1 MKLKPKDYK
10 KTKTENYLKT
20 NNLFFFFS
28 GINQESKHWIKT
40 EQELKNINFN
50 YHKIFNKT
58 STKTFKNSIYKNVTP
73 TINSTTFF
81 IKPRFTNV
89 LLSKKILLNLET
101 FIFLAVKMN
110 NKIYSFD
117 QIKQVNSLDYYN
129 SKLMLY
135 QFCLTNIKSYI
146 SK

>member
-40 EQELKNINFN
+40 EQELKSINFN

-58 STKTFKNSIYKNVTP
+58 STKTFKNSIYKNVNP

-81 IKPRFTNV
+81 IEPKFSNV

-101 FIFLAVKMN
+101 FIFLAIKMN

-117 QIKQVNSLDYYN
+117 QIKQINSLDYCN
-129 SKLMLY
+129 NKLMLY